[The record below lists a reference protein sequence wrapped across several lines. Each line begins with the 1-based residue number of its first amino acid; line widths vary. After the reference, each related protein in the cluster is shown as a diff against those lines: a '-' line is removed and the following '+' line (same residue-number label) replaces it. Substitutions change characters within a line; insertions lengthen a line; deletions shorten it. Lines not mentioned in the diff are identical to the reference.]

1 MWRLLLLFSALPIA
15 AALVARWWFGL
26 RVLAAEGKRPC
37 RCDPA
42 KWPLLPDATAPA
54 DALVL
59 ADAPAVEYGR
69 LLRLAALAAWK
80 ERDPK
85 AAASRENSRRFGMA
99 VPPLSGIVAIFAAI
113 VAKIP
118 IMGTFSILFAATALA
133 CALGLLSLPA
143 ELRAIAVTAR
153 QLRESRTF
161 PRRDDEDAVVES
173 AIAHAWKE
181 TLPPIVA
188 MLQK

>member
-15 AALVARWWFGL
+15 AALIARWWFGL
-26 RVLAAEGKRPC
+26 RVLATQGKRAC
-37 RCDPA
+37 RSDPA
-42 KWPLLPDATAPA
+42 KWPALPDTTAPVDALVPA
-54 DALVL
+54 DAS
-59 ADAPAVEYGR
+59 AVEYGR

-133 CALGLLSLPA
+133 CALGRVRHRPCLEGNAAPH
-143 ELRAIAVTAR
+143 
-153 QLRESRTF
+153 
-161 PRRDDEDAVVES
+161 RRDAAEVGR
-173 AIAHAWKE
+173 K
-181 TLPPIVA
+181 PPSR
-188 MLQK
+188 